1 MHATRSQYIARPLR
15 TSRTLPGRLPGEE
28 CGGSADGRS
37 ADGIRK
43 NLEAGDGIRTH
54 DNHVGNVVLYQLSY
68 TRGVPQKERSASR
81 PGPTGI
87 GPRSP
92 GTPRL

>member
-1 MHATRSQYIARPLR
+1 MTGE
-15 TSRTLPGRLPGEE
+15 TSLSECLLERLLLKPTVEQIGT
-28 CGGSADGRS
+28 DL
-37 ADGIRK
+37 K
-43 NLEAGDGIRTH
+43 EAGDGIRTH

-68 TRGVPQKERSASR
+68 TRGVPLEERSATW
-81 PGPTGI
+81 PGPTWI

>member
-1 MHATRSQYIARPLR
+1 MAGQWRNS
-15 TSRTLPGRLPGEE
+15 
-28 CGGSADGRS
+28 
-37 ADGIRK
+37 
-43 NLEAGDGIRTH
+43 EAGDGIRTH

-68 TRGVPQKERSASR
+68 TRGVPQEERLALR
-81 PGPTGI
+81 PGPTVV